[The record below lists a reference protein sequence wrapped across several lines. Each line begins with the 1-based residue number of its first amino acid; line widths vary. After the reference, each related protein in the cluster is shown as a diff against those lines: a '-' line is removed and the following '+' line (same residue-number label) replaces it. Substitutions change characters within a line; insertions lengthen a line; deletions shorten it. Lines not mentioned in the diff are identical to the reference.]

1 MELSPFLVETPPVDT
16 DSSHLTTTSNFCF
29 IFYFRVF
36 KKASPNGKVSV
47 HLQPELPDLGLDSD
61 WLFCG
66 SSYS

>member
-1 MELSPFLVETPPVDT
+1 MELSSCLVETSPVDA
-16 DSSHLTTTSNFCF
+16 DSSHPTTTSNFCF
-29 IFYFRVF
+29 IFSFRVF

-47 HLQPELPDLGLDSD
+47 HLQPELPGLGFDSD